1 MTREETK
8 ILNEAL
14 FEKLASRDPVLEKQ
28 AVDAVNDFT
37 RTKMREDGCFRR
49 IMPPVPV
56 SDDDLTHVV
65 HTDKEPDSPAAI
77 SILPQI
83 LHTRGDRYEVT
94 FDRIVTPR
102 FTKNVLESIQND
114 LSAPFTS
121 HVIRQPIVVG
131 EPLEMVF
138 QVEFVFTVTCCFE
151 LHAGHFRLSRISTGR

>member
-65 HTDKEPDSPAAI
+65 HTDKPLVVVDKEPDSPAAF
-77 SILPQI
+77 SILPQT
-83 LHTRGDRYEVT
+83 LHARGDRYEVT

-102 FTKNVLESIQND
+102 FT
-114 LSAPFTS
+114 
-121 HVIRQPIVVG
+121 R
-131 EPLEMVF
+131 
-138 QVEFVFTVTCCFE
+138 
-151 LHAGHFRLSRISTGR
+151 